1 MKAYRAHRL
10 AGMEVLAL
18 EEVSAPQPPAGAVA
32 IAVKAAGVHL
42 ADLAALAGER
52 HPRPELPFTPG
63 LEVAGTVAALGS
75 GVKGLK
81 KGQRVAAFVPWGGM
95 AEQAL
100 TPAELCVALPDSVED
115 KIAAGLP
122 MAYAGAIL
130 ALRDRAGLKA
140 GEVVLVTGAGGTSG
154 MAAVEAAKAL
164 GAVVIAAAGGEART
178 ALAQGQGADH
188 LIDTAT
194 EALDSRVAELTGGK
208 GADVV
213 FDPVG
218 GDAFAAALASLAS
231 GGRIVTAGFAGGRLP
246 TVNVGVAFARNLS
259 IIGANV
265 PLIAQ
270 SQPQLARAALTDAV
284 AWAAEGKIRPRIAA
298 QFPFADLRQAFDYVK
313 QRRGTGAVVVTV

>member
-10 AGMEVLAL
+10 AGMEMLAL

-32 IAVKAAGVHL
+32 IAVKAVGVHL

-63 LEVAGTVAALGS
+63 LEVSGTIAALGA
-75 GVKGLK
+75 GVKGFK
-81 KGQRVAAFVPWGGM
+81 KGQRVVAFVPWGGM

-100 TPAELCVALPDSVED
+100 TPAELCVALPDSVDD
-115 KIAAGLP
+115 KTAACLP
-122 MAYAGAIL
+122 MGYAGAIL
-130 ALRDRAGLKA
+130 ALRERAALQP
-140 GEVVLVTGAGGTSG
+140 GETVLVTGAGGPAG
-154 MAAVEAAKAL
+154 MAAVEAAKLL
-164 GAVVIAAAGGEART
+164 GAKVIAAAGGEART
-178 ALAQGQGADH
+178 ALAAGYGADH

-194 EALDSRVAELTGGK
+194 DPLDTRVVEYTGGK

-218 GDAFAAALASLAS
+218 GDAFGAALASVAQ
-231 GGRIVTAGFAGGRLP
+231 GGRILTAGFAGGRMP

-265 PLIAQ
+265 PLIVQ
-270 SQPQLARAALTDAV
+270 SHPALARAALSDAV
-284 AWAAEGKIRPRIAA
+284 KGAADGKLHPRIAA
-298 QFPFADLRQAFDYVK
+298 QFAFADARQAFDYVK
-313 QRRGTGAVVVTV
+313 QRRGIGAVVVTL